1 MCDTMAAC
9 IWFETRSE
17 TNRDAPHTLKNTTLR
32 GFECLSLISVYQW
45 VNLRN
50 PLICLSMGHLRSW
63 VLGPGPAHST
73 NHPSAKIYD
82 IDIVAAV
89 DATCVEWKVEACS
102 HRFEN
107 LWPPGAKL
115 KMSFPGLLI
124 RQGVVVFE
132 ILSCVLSHQ
141 WDSFVQLNSCC
152 CPLAEG
158 IKLWYLIEEQ
168 AVECKPGYPRT

>member
-1 MCDTMAAC
+1 
-9 IWFETRSE
+9 
-17 TNRDAPHTLKNTTLR
+17 
-32 GFECLSLISVYQW
+32 
-45 VNLRN
+45 
-50 PLICLSMGHLRSW
+50 MGHLGSAS
-63 VLGPGPAHST
+63 LGPCSAHST

-82 IDIVAAV
+82 IDVVV
-89 DATCVEWKVEACS
+89 DATMVEWKVEACS

-115 KMSFPGLLI
+115 KISFPRVLI

-141 WDSFVQLNSCC
+141 WDSFVQVNLCC

-168 AVECKPGYPRT
+168 AVECEPGHPRT